1 MQNDEIRIDNKLRS
15 FRTLIR
21 KNSKGFIAHII
32 DTKISRSNLSN
43 NSSKKTELCIFCNS
57 SINITKEH
65 VIPRWAFDKSTEK
78 YFITDVN
85 GMNQTYNKTTVPAC
99 AKCNNDS
106 LSYLESYIIN
116 LFESKDWGK
125 SFFSNYETQNIV
137 RWLEIIEYKFQ
148 VLDIRKRFISSKQ
161 NGFIP
166 FLADF
171 PLSILR
177 KSKDYSP
184 SKVISEIRF
193 AQKRITIKSKDKNI
207 NSLVIFKTKNESF
220 YFFHNMNEFIFLELP
235 QYKIALF
242 YFYTKSFETNL
253 SAYKEAMGIIKN
265 IYSENDS
272 TS

>member
-1 MQNDEIRIDNKLRS
+1 MEKDEIRIGNKLRS

-21 KNSKGFIAHII
+21 KNSKDFIDHII
-32 DTKISRSNLSN
+32 DTKISRNNLSN
-43 NSSKKTELCIFCNS
+43 NSSKKIELCIFCNS
-57 SINITKEH
+57 LINITKEH
-65 VIPRWAFDKSTEK
+65 VIPRWAFDKSPEK
-78 YFITDVN
+78 YFTTDVN

-99 AKCNNDS
+99 AQCNNDS

-116 LFESKDWGK
+116 LFKSKDWEK
-125 SFFSNYETQNIV
+125 FSFTNYEIQNIV

-161 NGFIP
+161 GGFIP

-184 SKVISEIRF
+184 TKVISEIRL
-193 AQKRITIKSKDKNI
+193 ARKRITIKSKDKNI
-207 NSLVIFKTKNESF
+207 NSLVVFKTKNESF
-220 YFFHNMNEFIFLELP
+220 HFFHNMNEFIFLELP
-235 QYKIALF
+235 QHKIALF
-242 YFYTKSFETNL
+242 YFYTKGFETNL

-265 IYSENDS
+265 VYSESNS
-272 TS
+272 AS